1 MNRGQMLV
9 IWNGF
14 LLITMKALNGYKKLY
29 NSRKM

>member
-14 LLITMKALNGYKKLY
+14 LFVTMKGTMKVLNRYEKIV
-29 NSRKM
+29 